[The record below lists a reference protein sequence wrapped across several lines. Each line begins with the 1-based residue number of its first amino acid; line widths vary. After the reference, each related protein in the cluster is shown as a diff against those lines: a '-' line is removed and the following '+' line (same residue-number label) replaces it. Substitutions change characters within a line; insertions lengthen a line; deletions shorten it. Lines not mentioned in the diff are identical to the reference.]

1 MNSMVDVQAQID
13 ALASGALVRPVPQ
26 LATLIVSGE
35 ERQSWLSG
43 MLTGEVDELGIG
55 QGGYTLAVGKNGRIR
70 SEVWLALTD
79 ETVLLGVPADVVESL
94 HGHMDGFLVMED
106 AEIEPSSTPRA
117 WWLAHGP
124 KAAEVAE
131 AATREGATAVMGR
144 YGEFDT
150 ALIIAERGASPT
162 LADQL
167 LAPAGVVL
175 ATPDGWNRIRIEHM
189 LPRFGVDFGVENFP
203 QEASLEGLAVSFN
216 KGCYLGQEAVFML
229 QKRGHVNK
237 RLVRLKL
244 DAAVKLSAGDKIHDQ
259 DGAGVGEVTSAALT
273 EDGAIAMGL
282 VRYKQTISGTRLRVA
297 GHDATVSC
305 LSARE
310 DCD

>member
-1 MNSMVDVQAQID
+1 
-13 ALASGALVRPVPQ
+13 
-26 LATLIVSGE
+26 
-35 ERQSWLSG
+35 
-43 MLTGEVDELGIG
+43 
-55 QGGYTLAVGKNGRIR
+55 
-70 SEVWLALTD
+70 
-79 ETVLLGVPADVVESL
+79 
-94 HGHMDGFLVMED
+94 
-106 AEIEPSSTPRA
+106 
-117 WWLAHGP
+117 
-124 KAAEVAE
+124 
-131 AATREGATAVMGR
+131 MGR